1 MEELNTMMLT
11 TGEEVKKQG
20 DNIEVMVEN
29 EEETDQIVKEINQEL
44 QVAKNLKSS
53 RTSKYLIFLLFILAV
68 AVLISILAYLGYI

>member
-29 EEETDQIVKEINQEL
+29 EEETD
-44 QVAKNLKSS
+44 
-53 RTSKYLIFLLFILAV
+53 
-68 AVLISILAYLGYI
+68 